1 MTGEQMVEL
10 RLMDRPLK
18 PGEWIDDLPEP
29 LETVADVEDLFR
41 RVEEL
46 KAKRLE
52 EAIRKAS
59 LN

>member
-1 MTGEQMVEL
+1 MEE
-10 RLMDRPLK
+10 PLK

-29 LETVADVEDLFR
+29 LENVADVEDLFR
-41 RVEEL
+41 RVEIL